1 MYGYTPF
8 VCENRQDTKLKI
20 LVSFPA
26 FIEAGFT
33 DSTKNHSSTLRFPQE
48 KETDTYVTHKA
59 MDLINKILKEKEL
72 RLCSKKYMLNDYQH
86 SKRIP
91 GQLVATAANKHS
103 RDYQGHFVY
112 PDDATDIKAH
122 PFFRDIPWDRLHLM
136 KPPFVPKVKSWE
148 DTRYFEE
155 DEPISDVEESSDD
168 SSAKE
173 NMEAQ
178 TPAICKEDMEKAKDI
193 SEVKIKDKKGKK
205 EKRRPRDLLLR
216 DKQVGKKVL
225 ELRKKGAFL
234 GYTYRRPKGVAL
246 EQEGDR
252 PGRQGALPRGLMPS
266 AS

>member
-8 VCENRQDTKLKI
+8 VRENRQDTKLKI
-20 LVSFPA
+20 LVSCPA
-26 FIEAGFT
+26 SIDPDYT
-33 DSTKNHSSTLRFPQE
+33 DSTQNHFSTLRFPQE

-59 MDLINKILKEKEL
+59 MDLINKILKEKEQ

-91 GQLVATAANKHS
+91 GQLVATVANKHS

-122 PFFRDIPWDRLHLM
+122 PFFRDIQWDRLHLL

-148 DTRYFEE
+148 DTKYFEE
-155 DEPISDVEESSDD
+155 DEPVSDVEESSDD

-173 NMEAQ
+173 NIEPQ
-178 TPAICKEDMEKAKDI
+178 TLDNLKDDKEKAKDVDGAK
-193 SEVKIKDKKGKK
+193 SKGKKGKK
-205 EKRRPRDLLLR
+205 EKRRPRDLILR

-225 ELRKKGAFL
+225 ELRKRGAFL

-246 EQEGDR
+246 EEGNDR
-252 PGRQGALPRGLMPS
+252 SGRQSALR
-266 AS
+266 